1 MKGNLFVKILQLV
14 KIFLNIL
21 LRVVF
26 KDFIDKV
33 IAGEDFGKKI
43 SVNLNMGKI
52 YILICPSL

>member
-1 MKGNLFVKILQLV
+1 MKILQLV

-43 SVNLNMGKI
+43 SVNLNRGKI